1 MGPQAPSDGGVV
13 NDDVI
18 EGMISR
24 VHQRVVM
31 LLLRADA
38 ASARRP
44 NHSEGNNA
52 EQQHRKLTK

>member
-18 EGMISR
+18 EGMIR

-44 NHSEGNNA
+44 NHSEGNND

>member
-31 LLLRADA
+31 LLLRAA
-38 ASARRP
+38 NELA
-44 NHSEGNNA
+44 
-52 EQQHRKLTK
+52 

>member
-24 VHQRVVM
+24 IHQRVVM

-38 ASARRP
+38 ASAISASWKTWHR
-44 NHSEGNNA
+44 NA
-52 EQQHRKLTK
+52 F